1 MDRVLVNQG
10 ARGRLASDSLKD
22 FSNLALASLSL
33 TNTTGLGSGIR
44 RPGQVLGSRRGKSHY
59 TQRRSGFTGHA
70 TASPSARAREREVV
84 LTTFLRYRGPSPVGS
99 SRSSERPRPR
109 RRLWCYS

>member
-44 RPGQVLGSRRGKSHY
+44 RHALRGCVS
-59 TQRRSGFTGHA
+59 
-70 TASPSARAREREVV
+70 V
-84 LTTFLRYRGPSPVGS
+84 
-99 SRSSERPRPR
+99 
-109 RRLWCYS
+109 

>member
-44 RPGQVLGSRRGKSHY
+44 RPV
-59 TQRRSGFTGHA
+59 
-70 TASPSARAREREVV
+70 
-84 LTTFLRYRGPSPVGS
+84 S
-99 SRSSERPRPR
+99 SCVS
-109 RRLWCYS
+109 LWPFSMTM

>member
-33 TNTTGLGSGIR
+33 TNTTGLAR
-44 RPGQVLGSRRGKSHY
+44 EY
-59 TQRRSGFTGHA
+59 DAAQRRFVTWNG
-70 TASPSARAREREVV
+70 
-84 LTTFLRYRGPSPVGS
+84 
-99 SRSSERPRPR
+99 
-109 RRLWCYS
+109 

>member
-44 RPGQVLGSRRGKSHY
+44 RCATPARTTSRH
-59 TQRRSGFTGHA
+59 
-70 TASPSARAREREVV
+70 
-84 LTTFLRYRGPSPVGS
+84 L
-99 SRSSERPRPR
+99 SRIIKA
-109 RRLWCYS
+109 LL